1 LKSRRKFL
9 SLITMGAGSALFSGC
24 IRIAR
29 GVAPRYSNSSAQKGY
44 TEVGKASYYG
54 KKWHGRRTASGERL
68 NIYALTAAHKTLPF
82 NTRVKVTR
90 LDNYKSV
97 IVRINDRGPFAPGR
111 IIDLTDAA
119 AERIGLLNDGVAT
132 VKVEVLA

>member
-1 LKSRRKFL
+1 M
-9 SLITMGAGSALFSGC
+9 TMGAGSALFSGC
-24 IRIAR
+24 IRIAKNITPKQTQYTTKR
-29 GVAPRYSNSSAQKGY
+29 GY

-54 KKWHGRRTASGERL
+54 KKWHGRRTASGEML

-90 LDNYKSV
+90 LDNHKSV

-132 VKVEVLA
+132 VKLEVLA

>member
-1 LKSRRKFL
+1 MA
-9 SLITMGAGSALFSGC
+9 IAAGSALFTGC

-29 GVAPRYSNSSAQKGY
+29 GVAPRYTHRSAKRGY
-44 TEVGKASYYG
+44 TEIGKASYYG
-54 KKWHGRRTASGERL
+54 KEWDGKRTASGERL
-68 NIYALTAAHKTLPF
+68 NIYALTAAHKSLPF

-97 IVRINDRGPFAPGR
+97 IVRINDRGPFVPGR
-111 IIDLTDAA
+111 IIDLTDGAA
-119 AERIGLLNDGVAT
+119 ARIGLLNDGIAT